1 MNNKNFSNPNIP
13 TLKHSPI
20 QPNSIYAD
28 KNNYSVFKTDNDY
41 KRNVSNSYQLY
52 YNTYK
57 RFHPNYGITSVTNS
71 FSPEYNNY
79 TRAKTID
86 NKNEFSNEDIKK
98 IFEVIEDIKEYQKE
112 LISVI
117 KDLKINHQKNI
128 NDEKK
133 IEQKK
138 EEERKKENT
147 KDKEVENKLFS
158 SINKLKEDYES
169 MREELSILKQK
180 DEENKKIIE
189 SNQKEIEILKKSIN
203 TNSYEKNEIIIEKDK
218 RINQLEESFEKM
230 ENEKLDL
237 SEKLLNKNSEII
249 NLKRELEDYKTRST
263 NNNFETKKICD
274 KLNNLSH
281 NVELIKDSMP
291 NINTSSNINIL
302 TKSRSLDVEPIISIN
317 CKNGK
322 YIAEN
327 KND

>member
-71 FSPEYNNY
+71 FSPEYSNY

-138 EEERKKENT
+138 EEEGKKENI

-189 SNQKEIEILKKSIN
+189 SNQNEIEILKKSIK
-203 TNSYEKNEIIIEKDK
+203 TNSYENNEIIIEKDK
-218 RINQLEESFEKM
+218 KIKLLEESFEKM
-230 ENEKLDL
+230 NNEKLDL
-237 SEKLLNKNSEII
+237 SEKLLNKNNEII

-263 NNNFETKKICD
+263 NNNFETKKIGD
-274 KLNNLSH
+274 MLNNLRKD
-281 NVELIKDSMP
+281 VELIKNSMP
-291 NINTSSNINIL
+291 NINTSSNINYL
-302 TKSRSLDVEPIISIN
+302 QQSNSLDMVQNAFIN
-317 CKNGK
+317 CNNGK
-322 YIAEN
+322 YILEN